1 MARFAELLDAAIAH
15 ADSRD
20 QLTSSRARLV
30 TEADDAPAFFSSVF
44 LLAIDSDPGRSVPNW
59 SFYAKSEVGAPDGS
73 QWLPTTL
80 VRGTA
85 YA

>member
-1 MARFAELLDAAIAH
+1 LESFGFPF
-15 ADSRD
+15 
-20 QLTSSRARLV
+20 

-59 SFYAKSEVGAPDGS
+59 SFYAKSEVGALGGG
-73 QWLPTTL
+73 QWPSTTL
-80 VRGTA
+80 VRCTA